1 MLVVWSRHIRGIET
15 ALARTDPTGIPA
27 LHLTGERELDRIIG
41 ALNEAGR
48 RLAGARREAEALAL
62 RVTTAERLAAI
73 GRVGAGVASD
83 YYRARLARFRSL
95 SHLTVEVFHKS

>member
-15 ALARTDPTGIPA
+15 ALAHTDPTGIPA
-27 LHLTGERELDRIIG
+27 LHQTGERELDRIIG

-48 RLAGARREAEALAL
+48 RPAGARREAEALAL